1 MLERFCFIALALIHV
16 QPASMLI
23 RPDAIGALYRVE
35 ASGPL
40 HALLQHRAAMFAIV
54 VLACIWAMADPGARR
69 LAVTVVATSML
80 SFLAIYWHAGS
91 PPALR
96 TIALADL
103 AGLPFLA
110 VAAWHAFVD

>member
-1 MLERFCFIALALIHV
+1 MLEKLCFIALALLHA
-16 QPASMLI
+16 QPASMLM
-23 RPDAIGALYRVE
+23 RPNAIGALYRVE

-40 HALLQHRAAMFAIV
+40 HALLHHRAAMFVIV
-54 VLACIWAMADPGARR
+54 VTACIWAMADPGARR

-80 SFLAIYWHAGS
+80 SFLAVYWHAGS

-110 VAAWHAFVD
+110 IAAWHAFLD